1 MNTRRDGGSREGGV
15 RGKEDEETRE
25 DREVEDEEEKDRGK
39 SKTRIYP
46 RRDTREEEEDDSVRE
61 RGKKRERDEG
71 PKETRESRNAF
82 SSFSPSGHQSEAP
95 AIRASQPESNEITR
109 IYIL

>member
-1 MNTRRDGGSREGGV
+1 MGIG
-15 RGKEDEETRE
+15 GKEDEETRE

-46 RRDTREEEEDDSVRE
+46 RRDMREDREKEMTRRE
-61 RGKKRERDEG
+61 GGREMRDRKRRASPG
-71 PKETRESRNAF
+71 MPFRVSRQVAISPKRR
-82 SSFSPSGHQSEAP
+82 PSEP
-95 AIRASQPESNEITR
+95 ASQPESNEITR